1 MTIEFHLIIGCGAKV
16 AFVRHRCPAPITAA
30 PTLLE
35 ATAPSGP
42 SWIGSAG
49 QPTAAATS
57 TTTLESLRPQT
68 VYNVFIANY
77 TVKNNAWTRYR
88 TRSLSAQGSPRP
100 RHTSHS
106 VGADAKLVLA
116 SSRVRQGLFVMI
128 RRKYGNRPVPHT
140 EAPQHCTAV
149 GPCTTVAPGCSLP

>member
-16 AFVRHRCPAPITAA
+16 ASFAIAVRSLSLLRQLCSKQLHRQAPALDRLGRAA
-30 PTLLE
+30 NGRRYKHNNARVV
-35 ATAPSGP
+35 AT
-42 SWIGSAG
+42 
-49 QPTAAATS
+49 TNC
-57 TTTLESLRPQT
+57 
-68 VYNVFIANY
+68 YNVFIANY

-88 TRSLSAQGSPRP
+88 TRSLSEQGSARP

-116 SSRVRQGLFVMI
+116 SGDRQGLFVMI

-140 EAPQHCTAV
+140 DA
-149 GPCTTVAPGCSLP
+149 TTRH